1 MRVLSLSLSL
11 SCSFLR
17 YERFFSWWI
26 RVRVC
31 HVTKRI
37 HSSVPYRIPYVKWRW
52 EKKEQAGI
60 TVRGNK
66 ERKRPRSKRRRRIA
80 GRNVAVKQFVE
91 CPVISGEQQS
101 GLLRNSDGGKAWGFL
116 LQLIA
121 ARLRPSVRSFIL
133 PLLTSSLLL
142 PTLHL
147 IGVLTRHTSSINDHI
162 IVKAAFFFF
171 LLHYCN
177 TDLYYSV

>member
-60 TVRGNK
+60 TVRGSK
-66 ERKRPRSKRRRRIA
+66 ERERPRSKRRRRIA

-121 ARLRPSVRSFIL
+121 ARLRPSVRSFVHSPVAYFELAIADFASYWRL
-133 PLLTSSLLL
+133 NSAHVVDQWSYNSQ
-142 PTLHL
+142 
-147 IGVLTRHTSSINDHI
+147 GR
-162 IVKAAFFFF
+162 FFF
-171 LLHYCN
+171 LFTAL
-177 TDLYYSV
+177 L